1 VSGPATIRLDRLYY
15 PVTALGPGRR
25 LGVWV
30 QGCSLA
36 CPGCMSR
43 HTWDPVAG
51 AEVGVDVVEDA
62 WRDALL
68 DGADGVTISGGEPLE
83 QPAAGELLRRLAH
96 VRDHLRPSSDILLYT
111 GFSRREAVRRAEG
124 TLASADAV
132 ITGRYV
138 ASRPTRL
145 IWRGSSNQRLI
156 PLTDRGAARYNA
168 FVAHVPAQSPMQIGR
183 DGADVLLIGVPR
195 AGDLRRLDAAMRRS
209 GIDPFPA
216 TWTEGR
222 QP

>member
-1 VSGPATIRLDRLYY
+1 MTRPATVRLDRLYY

-30 QGCSLA
+30 QGCTLA

-43 HTWDPVAG
+43 HTWDPAG
-51 AEVGVDVVEDA
+51 GDEVGIDVVEDA
-62 WRDALL
+62 WRDALN

-83 QPAAGELLRRLAH
+83 QPAVGELLHRLAEA
-96 VRDHLRPSSDILLYT
+96 RDQLRPSSDILLYT
-111 GFSRREAVRRAEG
+111 GYSEREANRRGEG
-124 TLASADAV
+124 AIAAADAV

-138 ASRPTRL
+138 AGRPTRL

-156 PLTDRGAARYNA
+156 PLTARGVARYTS
-168 FVAHVPAQSPMQIGR
+168 FVDHAPSRSPMQVGR

-195 AGDLRRLDAAMRRS
+195 AGDLRRLDSAVQHA
-209 GIDPFPA
+209 GLDPFPT
-216 TWTEGR
+216 TWAEGR